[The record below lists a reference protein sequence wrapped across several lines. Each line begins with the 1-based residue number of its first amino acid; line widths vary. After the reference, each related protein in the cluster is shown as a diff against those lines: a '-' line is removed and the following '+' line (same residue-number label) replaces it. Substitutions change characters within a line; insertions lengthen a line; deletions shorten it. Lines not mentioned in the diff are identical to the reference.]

1 MNCREL
7 ELLLD
12 EMGDL
17 IGADAARHMKECPRC
32 GELQAVL
39 SGGLESLATGPGAAP
54 DLTGAV
60 MRATTGPACGRA
72 EEQLPDLVDKILP
85 APDAELVSLHLE
97 HCRPCGEL
105 ARTLVWMLE
114 HLPAMAEA
122 TPPASFAAAVIR
134 ATSRR
139 RRPFPAILAAA
150 LAAARA
156 RLGALARRP
165 AFTWEASYAGALTLW
180 VVFSVLPSPLR
191 DIPARAL
198 ELARINPV
206 QAIGDTVQPASLGHR
221 MWAAT
226 GAPIISRA
234 QPVRSAWAE
243 RLGGSARATQSL
255 GGHAAQAL
263 GAAVEG
269 DFSGSINQIEQI
281 GSDLQSLWNEMLKRE
296 PAKNANAQEA

>member
-7 ELLLD
+7 ELLL
-12 EMGDL
+12 ENLGELVGD
-17 IGADAARHMKECPRC
+17 DAARHMKECPRC
-32 GELQAVL
+32 SELQAVL
-39 SGGLESLATGPGAAP
+39 NGGLESLVTGPGAAP
-54 DLTGAV
+54 DLTGDV

-85 APDAELVSLHLE
+85 SQDAELVSLHLE
-97 HCRPCGEL
+97 HCRACGEL
-105 ARTLVWMLE
+105 ARTLEWMSE
-114 HLPAMAEA
+114 HLPSMAEV
-122 TPPASFAAAVIR
+122 TPPASFTAQVIG

-139 RRPFPAILAAA
+139 RRPFPAIAPI

-156 RLGALARRP
+156 RLEALARRP
-165 AFTWEASYAGALTLW
+165 AFAWEASYAGAIALW

-191 DIPARAL
+191 DIPAQAL

-226 GAPIISRA
+226 GAPILSRA

-243 RLGGSARATQSL
+243 RLSGAALTTQSL
-255 GGHAAQAL
+255 GGHATQAL

-269 DFSGSINQIEQI
+269 DFSGSFEQIEQI
-281 GSDLQSLWNEMLKRE
+281 GSDLQTLWNEMLKRE
-296 PAKNANAQEA
+296 PAKNSNAQEA